1 MKLSIITIN
10 YNNVEGLRRTIDS
23 VLCQTWKYFEWI
35 FIDGG
40 STDGSKELIE
50 KTAAECPNVSY
61 WCSEPDKGVYNAQNK
76 GILQAKGEYLS
87 FMNSGDTYY
96 DCNVLEYIWKSCHS
110 ADMIYG
116 DWIWCTD
123 KSEKLV
129 KSPDRVS
136 MATFQVGNI
145 CHQAMF
151 LRAEMMKKSGFD
163 ESYKLF
169 ADWAYWMKMA
179 LDNCSFE
186 YVPITICKF
195 EWGGLSCSNQELA
208 DMELSRIKEIPSEPI
223 QKVLLEYEITKRKLD
238 RFEYFK
244 FNYTALALM
253 EERPLYRRLFR
264 ISVYLVSFIKS
275 VIDSLCSLSLHK

>member
-10 YNNVEGLRRTIDS
+10 YNNVEGLRKTIDS
-23 VLCQTWKYFEWI
+23 VLCQTWRDFEWI

-61 WCSEPDKGVYNAQNK
+61 WCSEPDKGVYNAMNK
-76 GILQAKGEYLS
+76 GIAHAQGEYLN
-87 FMNSGDTYY
+87 FMNSGDTFY
-96 DCNVLEYIWKSCHS
+96 DENVLMNVWKEDHIE
-110 ADMIYG
+110 DMIYG
-116 DWIWCTD
+116 DWIWCSRDAD
-123 KSEKLV
+123 KLI
-129 KSPDRVS
+129 KSPTRIS

-151 LRAEMMKKSGFD
+151 LRAMMLKTNGFD

-179 LDNCSFE
+179 LDNCSFKH
-186 YVPITICKF
+186 VPIIVCRF

-208 DMELSRIKEIPSEPI
+208 NFELDRIKKIPSEPI
-223 QKVLLEYEITKRKLD
+223 RKVLLEYEITKRKLD

-244 FNYTALALM
+244 FNNRALELM
-253 EERPLYRRLFR
+253 EKRPLYRRLFR
-264 ISVYLVSFIKS
+264 IFVGMISFIEEI
-275 VIDSLCSLSLHK
+275 VQFFRNLR